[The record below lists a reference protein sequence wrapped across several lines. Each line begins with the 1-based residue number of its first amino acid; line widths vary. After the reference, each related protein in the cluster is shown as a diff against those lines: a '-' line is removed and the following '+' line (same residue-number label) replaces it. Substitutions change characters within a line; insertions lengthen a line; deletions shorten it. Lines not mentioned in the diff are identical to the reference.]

1 MKIKSIAS
9 ILRSTNS
16 IHIYRNGSE
25 LWLCNG
31 YATYAVY
38 NLPFLSKEQVLTILD
53 IPEEKQNNY
62 FIKEYEEL
70 PEYIKS
76 NNYTEYQLNRTSF
89 FITWLGTTY
98 EVLFSPHGLL
108 LVNTKYLK
116 PFDEIKDGYTLVECI
131 PYTGNKRIIRV
142 KAGFLIVGA
151 IAPSSDVLLSESFQN
166 NVTNTKAGMEIILRQ
181 QEYEQRKALEA
192 EQQNLSFDDLE
203 AETD

>member
-1 MKIKSIAS
+1 MFNNLNAEMARENISKADIANVLGVNKKTVSNKI
-9 ILRSTNS
+9 
-16 IHIYRNGSE
+16 
-25 LWLCNG
+25 
-31 YATYAVY
+31 
-38 NLPFLSKEQVLTILD
+38 
-53 IPEEKQNNY
+53 
-62 FIKEYEEL
+62 IKEYEEL

-116 PFDEIKDGYTLVECI
+116 PFDEIKDGYTLVECV
-131 PYTGNKRIIRV
+131 PNDTTDCNKRIIRI

-166 NVTNTKAGMEIILRQ
+166 NVTNTKAGMGIILRQ